1 MGFSKFES
9 AITGQIASLFQ
20 KRGTLEPSELIKAL
34 EREVVMQE
42 KKTDIGLVVPNDY
55 TIYLCEEDCHRLSA
69 ARIFKA
75 LHEAVERK
83 LIRENCFMDGTL
95 SVRIEKMYEG
105 NDVIVIKSKYIDD
118 VKVDENTINLE
129 NDVISNTLVAQKTL
143 VEENEKTI
151 IADKNDFNTP
161 TKTVYPRQIEYEIA
175 KLTLQDSDNKEE
187 FTLGEKQFYIGRKE
201 NNDLVIADESVS
213 RIHAYISY
221 DRHRHVIHDTNS
233 LNGTFINNKLVDK
246 QELKH
251 GDKILIG
258 SVLVTYEV
266 V

>member
-20 KRGTLEPSELIKAL
+20 KRGTVEPSALIKAL

-42 KKTDIGLVVPNDY
+42 EKTDSGLVVPNDY

-69 ARIFKA
+69 ARTLKA
-75 LHEAVERK
+75 LYEAVERK
-83 LIRENCFMDGTL
+83 IIRENCFMDGKL
-95 SVRIEKMYEG
+95 SVKIEKMYEG
-105 NDVIVIKSKYIDD
+105 NEVIVINSKYIDD

-143 VEENEKTI
+143 IEEDEKTI
-151 IADKNDFNTP
+151 IANTSKFTIP
-161 TKTVYPRQIEYEIA
+161 TKVAYPRQIEYDIA
-175 KLTLQDSDNKEE
+175 KLTLQDDDNKNE
-187 FTLGEKQFYIGRKE
+187 FILGERQFYIGRKE
-201 NNDLVIADESVS
+201 NNDLFIADESVS

-221 DRHRHVIHDTNS
+221 ERHRHIIHDANS
-233 LNGTFINNKLVDK
+233 LNGTYINKKLIEK

-258 SVLVTYEV
+258 NVSVTYEV
-266 V
+266 L